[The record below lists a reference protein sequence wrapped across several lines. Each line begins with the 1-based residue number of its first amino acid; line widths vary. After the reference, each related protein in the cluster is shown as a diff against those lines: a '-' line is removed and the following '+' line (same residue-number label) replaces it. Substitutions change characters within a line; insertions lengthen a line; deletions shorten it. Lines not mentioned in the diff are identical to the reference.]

1 MPYSKTQLEVKV
13 VQRTANETT
22 PLFGCRIK
30 NSALVQA
37 LKRPDVAKLKPRPK
51 GETRDTDAARLFGPG
66 HEFIVTKRQWCWEQ
80 LRKTGVN
87 NRGVCQNNNAE
98 QILCLRCRQGKQLLR
113 TFKLIHPAAG
123 MVQWASR
130 ISLHPR
136 HGHFSHLHNAL
147 RWLHE
152 CIMGCRPSKSSRD
165 SLAQK
170 VLNSSA
176 RSLYLE
182 GKWVC
187 TAISQ
192 RQGCNLL
199 EFQCCCAAIIVPIKL
214 NYVSTPWKIKP
225 CLLSNSRSYV
235 STMGPRMRKPE
246 GSC

>member
-130 ISLHPR
+130 ISLHSR

-152 CIMGCRPSKSSRD
+152 CIMGCRPSKTGIMHQLD
-165 SLAQK
+165 
-170 VLNSSA
+170 
-176 RSLYLE
+176 YLH
-182 GKWVC
+182 
-187 TAISQ
+187 T
-192 RQGCNLL
+192 
-199 EFQCCCAAIIVPIKL
+199 PDH
-214 NYVSTPWKIKP
+214 VS
-225 CLLSNSRSYV
+225 
-235 STMGPRMRKPE
+235 E
-246 GSC
+246 